1 MKKSKNDH
9 HFVNINLWKDFKLLT
24 PQSMGLH
31 FSECQQKQN
40 IRVSHYEKIKNGHH
54 FININCMEN
63 YWPHP
68 KGLGLQFS
76 ECQWKQNISVSHYE
90 KIKKW
95 LPFFKY
101 QSYGKISNY
110 WSLPKVWVSRF
121 WVSMK
126 TGYQSQQLWKNQKWP
141 PFHKY
146 QSYRKFSKYQPCPQG
161 LGLQFSK
168 CWWKW
173 NISIYHYQKC
183 EKWPPFCKYLLY
195 RKISNYWPPK
205 FCVSSFLSINENG
218 ISVLVIMIKIEKSSP
233 FHKYWSYRRSWTPG
247 SLGLQFTP
255 QITHM

>member
-1 MKKSKNDH
+1 MLPFWKNWSYRKISKHWAPKVWVSSFPSVWKKTVSAIMKKLKNDH

-24 PQSMGLH
+24 PQSMGLQ

-90 KIKKW
+90 KIEKW

-121 WVSMK
+121 LSVYENRISESAIMK
-126 TGYQSQQLWKNQKWP
+126 K
-141 PFHKY
+141 
-146 QSYRKFSKYQPCPQG
+146 SKMAT
-161 LGLQFSK
+161 
-168 CWWKW
+168 
-173 NISIYHYQKC
+173 IS
-183 EKWPPFCKYLLY
+183 
-195 RKISNYWPPK
+195 
-205 FCVSSFLSINENG
+205 
-218 ISVLVIMIKIEKSSP
+218 
-233 FHKYWSYRRSWTPG
+233 
-247 SLGLQFTP
+247 
-255 QITHM
+255 